1 MTTPS
6 YVSPFTGD
14 VIQPTD
20 VSYQAYTLQY
30 TDLTLDWPSTT
41 TPAENP
47 AARVMDITALN
58 SGLSLIMPPANQVSV
73 GQDAL
78 IRNLS
83 ANAFTVK
90 DSAGGTII
98 SIAAGEAQY
107 LYVTDNTTVAGT
119 WGVIAFGIGSSAQN
133 ANALAGLGLVAI
145 ATTLNQSHPA
155 STFPDLYTFNDTDRA
170 QTKVWVGGAGNVF
183 LPLASNVGNNWF
195 FIFKNNGTGTLT
207 INTQGGEQLDLQPQK
222 TFQPDDSAIIICD
235 GTGFVTVGYGQ
246 SPNFLFTA
254 LVKPVTGGTYI
265 LTTPEATSI
274 IQEYVGILT
283 SNVVV
288 VYPPVVGLYVVSNQ
302 TTDNGYS
309 LTITTGVSGG
319 ANATIP
325 ANNQASLI
333 CDGTNF
339 YNANTVQAGA
349 SVSSLQDGTVN
360 APSLNFASETNTG
373 IYRPSAGNLGIT
385 ILGTNT
391 LNVDTNGIQVTGNI
405 NATGSGTFP
414 SGVSGGTF

>member
-20 VSYQAYTLQY
+20 VSYQSYTLQY

-41 TPAENP
+41 VPPENV
-47 AARVMDITALN
+47 AARIMDITALN

-90 DSAGGTII
+90 DSAGGTIV

-107 LYVTDNTTVAGT
+107 VYVTDNTTVAGT

-133 ANALAGLGLVAI
+133 ANELAGLGLIAI

-155 STFPDLYTFNDTDRA
+155 STFPDSYTFTTTDRA

-183 LPLASNVGNNWF
+183 LPLASDVGNNWF

-222 TFQPDDSAIIICD
+222 TFQPDDSGFIICD
-235 GTGFVTVGYGQ
+235 GTGFISVGYGQ

-265 LTTPEATSI
+265 LTTPEATSV

-283 SNVVV
+283 SNVIV

-302 TTDNGYS
+302 TVDNGYT
-309 LTITTGVSGG
+309 LTVTTGVSGG
-319 ANATIP
+319 ATATIP
-325 ANNQASLI
+325 VNNQASLI

-349 SVSSLQDGTVN
+349 SVSSLQDGTVS
-360 APSLNFASETNTG
+360 APSLNFSSETNTG
-373 IYRPSAGNLGIT
+373 IYRPSYGNLGIT

-391 LNVDTNGIQVTGNI
+391 LNVDTGGIQVTGDV
-405 NATGSGTFP
+405 NATGSGIFP

>member
-30 TDLTLDWPSTT
+30 TDLQLEWPSTT
-41 TPAENP
+41 IPPENV
-47 AARVMDITALN
+47 AARIMDITALN
-58 SGLSLIMPPANQVSV
+58 SGLSLIMPPGNQVSV

-90 DSAGGTII
+90 DYNGGTII

-107 LYVTDNTTVAGT
+107 IYVTDNTTAAGT

-155 STFPDLYTFNDTDRA
+155 SVFPDAYTFTANDRA
-170 QTKVWVGGAGNVF
+170 QTKVWVGGAGNVY
-183 LPLASNVGNNWF
+183 LPLAADVGNNWF
-195 FIFKNNGTGTLT
+195 FIFKNNGTGTLS
-207 INTQGGEQLDLQPQK
+207 INTQGTDQIDLQPQK
-222 TFQPDDSAIIICD
+222 TFQPDDSGFIICD
-235 GTGFVTVGYGQ
+235 GTGYVTVGYGQ

-254 LVKPVTGGTYI
+254 LVKPVTGGTYV
-265 LTTPEATSI
+265 LTTPEATSV
-274 IQEYVGILT
+274 IQEYVGNLT
-283 SNVVV
+283 NDVVV

-302 TTDNGYS
+302 TIDNGYS

-319 ANATIP
+319 SNAIVP

-339 YNANTVQAGA
+339 FNANTVQAGA
-349 SVSSLQDGTVN
+349 SVNSLTDGTET
-360 APSLNFASETNTG
+360 APSLNFAAETSTG
-373 IYRPSAGNLGIT
+373 IYRPSYGNFGIT

-391 LNVDTNGIQVTGNI
+391 LNVDTGGAQVTGDLNT
-405 NATGSGTFP
+405 TGSGTFAG
-414 SGVSGGTF
+414 GVSGGTF